1 MEMNKHHAAHHAT
14 HHTAHMEHA
23 IPEENLNAVSGGTGA
38 TLEVEELQP
47 IKHENDLKVILKGED
62 NVSDTIS
69 FQKTTDN
76 ESTITV
82 EPFKGMIL

>member
-14 HHTAHMEHA
+14 HHTAHMAHA
-23 IPEENLNAVSGGTGA
+23 ISEEKLDNVSGGTGA
-38 TLEVEELQP
+38 TLEIEELQP

-62 NVSDTIS
+62 TISDTIS
-69 FQKTTDN
+69 IQKTTDN
-76 ESTITV
+76 ENTTTV

>member
-38 TLEVEELQP
+38 APEVEELQP
-47 IKHENDLKVILKGED
+47 IKHENDLKVIMKSED
-62 NVSDTIS
+62 TISDTIS

>member
-23 IPEENLNAVSGGTGA
+23 ILEENLDAVSGGTG
-38 TLEVEELQP
+38 TTMEIEEQPVKVEP
-47 IKHENDLKVILKGED
+47 DMKAIVK
-62 NVSDTIS
+62 SD
-69 FQKTTDN
+69 KPEGGHDA
-76 ESTITV
+76 ITV